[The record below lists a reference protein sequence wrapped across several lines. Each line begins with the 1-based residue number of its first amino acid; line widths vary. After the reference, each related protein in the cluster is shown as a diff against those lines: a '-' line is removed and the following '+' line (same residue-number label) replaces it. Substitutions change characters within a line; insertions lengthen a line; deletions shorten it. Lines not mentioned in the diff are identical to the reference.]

1 MQYSASAP
9 SGEQFIACHRD
20 FLSFLAGFRQ
30 QLPTLRL
37 SEIVGADPG
46 HVAMVTVDVI
56 KGFCSQGAMCS
67 PRVAAIV
74 PAVKRIIQA
83 ADQAGVRHFLFTCDT
98 HTPDSREFDT
108 WPAHCVAG
116 TPESELEDDLLR
128 LPGSDKFVMLPK
140 PSINSLIDTELADTL
155 EAIQPRVIIAMGDVT
170 DLCYYQLAT
179 NLKMLAN
186 ARGWNCRVI
195 APLSAIETY
204 DTPMATAQQLGILPH
219 DGDFINAF
227 FAYHLQA
234 TGVEVVQ
241 DLR

>member
-1 MQYSASAP
+1 MIYSVPAP
-9 SGEQFIACHRD
+9 SGDQFIAAHRD

-30 QLPTLRL
+30 QLPSLKMADL
-37 SEIVGADPG
+37 VGSAPAR
-46 HVAMVTVDVI
+46 VAVVSVDVV

-67 PRVAAIV
+67 PRVARIV
-74 PAVKRIIQA
+74 PEVKRIIHA
-83 ADQAGVRHFLFTCDT
+83 AQQVGVPHFLFTCDT

-108 WPAHCVAG
+108 WPAHCIEG
-116 TPESELEDDLLR
+116 TPEAELEDELLNM
-128 LPGSDKFVMLPK
+128 PGADKFVVIPK
-140 PSINSLIDTELADTL
+140 PSINSLIDTELATRLD
-155 EAIQPRVIIAMGDVT
+155 AIQPQALIALGDVT

-186 ARGWNCRVI
+186 ARGWKCRVI
-195 APLSAIETY
+195 APLSAVETY
-204 DTPMATAQQLGILPH
+204 DLAVPVAQELGVLPH

-234 TGVEVVQ
+234 TGVEAVQ